1 VSENKDNKKYLI
13 LLSGSPRGGEKAW
26 KSLIKYVK
34 NPLSA
39 DLAISYGDNF
49 EIPNILKENVT
60 YDWKFTEP
68 ENWTDYYEKEYKGT
82 WKQFLLLGKD
92 LGMAGGLDNNSG
104 SGAIVSALKDIIYKN
119 YLETVIKY
127 EYIIHT
133 RFDQLYV
140 DYQNDFSGDNIW
152 IPEGE
157 DYFGICDRFA
167 VFPSI
172 YAKEYFS
179 ICEYIDSPKSLNNP
193 PKNVSP
199 ESVLLE
205 NLKSNKLE
213 DKIIRIK
220 RNHLTVALDSDS
232 TRWRHAK
239 YKIYFFG
246 KTLMKYPDEFIKS
259 ISNINEKNGFIML
272 LLTRPVLTINYLYLL
287 LRRLLGKIKSTILFR
302 NTNG

>member
-1 VSENKDNKKYLI
+1 MNENKASNKYLI

-26 KSLIKYVK
+26 ESLIKFVK
-34 NPLSA
+34 EPLSA

-49 EIPNILKENVT
+49 KIPNILKENIT

-68 ENWTDYYEKEYKGT
+68 ENWIDYFAKEYKGT
-82 WKQFLLLGKD
+82 WKEFLLLGKD

-119 YLETVIKY
+119 YLEIVVKY

-140 DYQNDFSGDNIW
+140 DFQDDFSGDYIW

-167 VFPSI
+167 VFPSK

-179 ICEYIDSPKSLNNP
+179 ICQYIDSPESLSNAP
-193 PKNVSP
+193 ENVSP
-199 ESVLLE
+199 ESVLIE
-205 NLKSNKLE
+205 NLKFNKLE
-213 DKIIRIK
+213 DKIIRFK
-220 RNHLTVALDSDS
+220 RNHLTVALDSDG
-232 TRWRHAK
+232 TRWRQAK

-246 KTLMKYPDEFIKS
+246 KTMMKYPDEFIDS
-259 ISNINEKNGFIML
+259 ISNIKEKYGFIRL
-272 LLTRPVLTINYLYLL
+272 VLTRPVLTFNYLYLL
-287 LRRLLGKIKSTILFR
+287 LRRLLGKLKSAIL
-302 NTNG
+302 